1 MTGRSEAGAATL
13 EALRLA
19 DAMQPVPEAV
29 AIAAR
34 AAAARF
40 RDAAE
45 SVIFYGSVL
54 RDGAFDDRILDFY
67 VVVKSYRAA
76 YGNLLAAAAN
86 RLLPPNVYYVE
97 AALPAG
103 GKVRSKV
110 AVISRRHL
118 GVLTGN
124 GTFNSTLWARFAQP
138 VRIAMAV
145 DAAAA
150 DDAARALAQ
159 SVRTLARSVMP
170 LLPAEFTSRAF
181 WNLAFA
187 NTYRAELRA
196 ERQGKGSEIYD
207 LNMDYFD
214 SILNALAR
222 ELNLAYEDG
231 FYRRHPSGTPG
242 AARMTWAVRRV
253 QGKAL
258 TVARLIKA
266 AFTFDGGADYLAWK
280 ISRHSGVAI
289 HLTPWQRRHPVLGG
303 VSLFIHLW
311 RQRAFR

>member
-1 MTGRSEAGAATL
+1 MTGRGEEAATL

-29 AIAAR
+29 M
-34 AAAARF
+34 AAAGAAAGRF
-40 RDAAE
+40 GDAVD

-54 RDGAFDDRILDFY
+54 RDGAFEDRILDFY
-67 VVVKSYRAA
+67 VVVSGYRAA
-76 YGNLLAAAAN
+76 YGSLLAAMAN
-86 RLLPPNVYYVE
+86 RILPPNVYYVE
-97 AALPAG
+97 AGLPSG
-103 GKVRSKV
+103 GTVRSKV

-118 GVLTGN
+118 DVLTGS
-124 GTFNSTLWARFAQP
+124 GTFNSTLWARFVQP
-138 VRIAMAV
+138 VRLAMV
-145 DAAAA
+145 A
-150 DDAARALAQ
+150 DDAAADRAARAFAQ
-159 SVRTLARSVMP
+159 SVRTLARSILP
-170 LLPAEFTSRAF
+170 LLPAEFSSRTF

-196 ERQGKGSEIYD
+196 ERQGKGVEIYD
-207 LNMDYFD
+207 LNRDYFD
-214 SILNALAR
+214 SVFSLLAH
-222 ELNLAYEDG
+222 EMNLEHENG
-231 FYRRHPSGTPG
+231 LYRCHVSGTPT
-242 AARMTWAVRRV
+242 AARMAWFLRRV

-258 TVARLIKA
+258 TVLRLVKA

-303 VSLFIHLW
+303 VSLFIRLW